1 MKPLETLCS
10 ILKYFLIILGTIFL
24 ILLIVLGKFVLKFN
38 KPKFNPKALNSNS
51 ATNKKIKNHHY
62 NETFF

>member
-24 ILLIVLGKFVLKFN
+24 ILLIVLGKFIFKFT
-38 KPKFNPKALNSNS
+38 KPKFNPKPLNSDRVL
-51 ATNKKIKNHHY
+51 NKRLNKR
-62 NETFF
+62 